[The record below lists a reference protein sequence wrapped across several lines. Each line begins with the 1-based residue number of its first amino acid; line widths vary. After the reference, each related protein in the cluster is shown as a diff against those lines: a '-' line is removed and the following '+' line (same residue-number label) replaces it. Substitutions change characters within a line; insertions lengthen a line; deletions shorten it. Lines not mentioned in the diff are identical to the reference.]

1 MTDPTTVTSPR
12 DEAAPLA
19 PASEAAGLPPP
30 PPATAEPPPP
40 PPGPRSGPGEWF
52 LRLDSLRAARE
63 SLTAIPAER
72 RAALGLAR
80 AALELGDKT
89 LEPVEPLRAGH
100 NVALSLSLYREAA
113 FWALRGN
120 GAPGKTLAEALNR
133 GPQEL
138 ISFAAGGP
146 TRLAALREAL
156 VQRSFVDSGA
166 LHPDE
171 LRRDAGEARAFGHA
185 LVEQAR
191 GAERRIEALRLSRLL
206 RCVAAVALVCGLVV
220 AISVGVARARLGPD
234 LAAGKPFQTSSSYK
248 GFTPGSHLV
257 DGTETKL
264 MFHTNEEKAPWVEY
278 DLLVPTTVRSVDIQN
293 RADCCHERAVPLV
306 VEVSLDHNKWTEVA
320 RREETFRNLSLKF
333 PPQQARY
340 VRVHGVRRTWLHF
353 QGMQVR

>member
-171 LRRDAGEARAFGHA
+171 QRRDAGEARAFGH
-185 LVEQAR
+185 
-191 GAERRIEALRLSRLL
+191 
-206 RCVAAVALVCGLVV
+206 ALVCGLVV